1 MVVFLFGECMVI
13 SSCST
18 SDFYSS
24 YNNYSNAPARVNSKT
39 RVSGNAPARVNSKTR
54 VSGNAPARVNSET
67 RVSGNAP
74 ARVDSKTRVLDP
86 RRSVTIIVT
95 NWTSC

>member
-39 RVSGNAPARVNSKTR
+39 RVSGNAPARVNSKM
-54 VSGNAPARVNSET
+54 
-67 RVSGNAP
+67 VSGNAP